1 MEYSLFLAFHFTG
14 LLAIISGN
22 GFFISKHDTMETLGG
37 TIRKYNSSNP
47 VSVKSYYHQTRT
59 LGKRIIRGVEQMRFE
74 YCVEPDTTFGNHHL
88 HFYLEY
94 PTSSTQL
101 VSNTLLKFI
110 GADEWE
116 EKIDWYKPS
125 KSLETILEARYQNH
139 RPHYGMIEL
148 VRNIWDKKGWIN
160 YISKNELKG
169 YRKEVIWK

>member
-1 MEYSLFLAFHFTG
+1 MEYLLFQAFHFTELITTKG
-14 LLAIISGN
+14 CN
-22 GFFISKHDTMETLGG
+22 GFFISKHNTMETIGG

-47 VSVKSYYHQTRT
+47 LSVKSYYHQSRT
-59 LGKRIIRGVEQMRFE
+59 IGKRIIRGVDQMRFE
-74 YCVEPDTTFGNHHL
+74 YCVEPDTAFGNHHL

-94 PTSSTQL
+94 PSSSTQL

-110 GADEWE
+110 GANRWGQKTDCYE
-116 EKIDWYKPS
+116 PS
-125 KSLETILEARYQNH
+125 KSLETILEARHKNH
-139 RPHYGMIEL
+139 IPHYGMIEL